1 MKKRFLLC
9 LLAMVL
15 LLSSACADELHKLSA
30 PLALGWGPYYE
41 DDQIAMTYPGMIAF
55 QVTDTQ
61 YEHDISVTVYAKGA
75 RSDVKVF
82 YNEWI
87 YRPGKPTHMSD
98 WDFINNG
105 IDLKSG
111 EYYYVVKAL
120 GDGVTTA
127 SSDAVTSPVWTYVRP
142 DRQLE
147 PPVNLRWVEDNAYWD
162 AATDPNAGGYTFCF
176 YYSKDNA
183 NATSREDVDRLFG
196 WLWYFK
202 ADHNEPCVLDC
213 SELMEEPGYYYFT
226 VENVSAD
233 MTKAVHS
240 ERSALSPAI
249 YWDGTSF
256 VQ

>member
-1 MKKRFLLC
+1 
-9 LLAMVL
+9 
-15 LLSSACADELHKLSA
+15 
-30 PLALGWGPYYE
+30 
-41 DDQIAMTYPGMIAF
+41 MTYPGMIAF

-61 YEHDISVTVYAKGA
+61 YEHDISVTVYAKDA
-75 RSDVKVF
+75 RSDVNVF

-98 WDFINNG
+98 WDFMNNG
-105 IDLKSG
+105 FDLKSG
-111 EYYYVVKAL
+111 EYYYVGKAL

-127 SSDAVTSPVWTYVRP
+127 SSDAVISPVWTYVRP

-176 YYSKDNA
+176 FYSKDNA
-183 NATSREDVDRLFG
+183 NATFREDVDRLFG
-196 WLWYFK
+196 GLWYFK

-213 SELMEEPGYYYFT
+213 SERMEEPGYYYFT